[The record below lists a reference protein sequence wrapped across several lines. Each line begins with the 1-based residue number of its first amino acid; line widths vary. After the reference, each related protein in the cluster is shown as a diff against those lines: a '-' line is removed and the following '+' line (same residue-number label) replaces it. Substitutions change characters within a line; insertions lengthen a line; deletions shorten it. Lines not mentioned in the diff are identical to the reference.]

1 MVCKVEI
8 DEVKNVLS
16 TWELISENKEAVTKS
31 FKFSNFKIAFS
42 FMTLVAIEAE
52 KIDHHPEW
60 ENVYN
65 KLKITLTT
73 HDLDGLSDKDIQL
86 GKFIDE
92 SYQKFSN

>member
-1 MVCKVEI
+1 MACKVEI
-8 DEVKNVLS
+8 TEVESILKTWKLTKDDREAITKNF
-16 TWELISENKEAVTKS
+16 E
-31 FKFSNFKIAFS
+31 FSNFKTAFS

-73 HDLDGLSDKDIQL
+73 HDLGGLSDKDIQL

-92 SYQKFSN
+92 NYQKFYN

>member
-1 MVCKVEI
+1 MACKVKLT
-8 DEVKNVLS
+8 EVQRALNN
-16 TWELISENKEAVTKS
+16 WELTNDSREAVTKN
-31 FKFSNFKIAFS
+31 FKFSDFKIAFS

-73 HDLDGLSDKDIQL
+73 HDVDGLSDKDIQL
-86 GKFIDE
+86 GKFIDNNF
-92 SYQKFSN
+92 KNFSK

>member
-1 MVCKVEI
+1 MACKVGLT
-8 DEVKNVLS
+8 EVKSVLS
-16 TWELISENKEAVTKS
+16 TWELTNENREALTKN
-31 FKFSNFKIAFS
+31 FKFSNFKTAFS
-42 FMTLVAIEAE
+42 FMTLVAIESE

-73 HDLDGLSDKDIQL
+73 HDLGGLSDKDIQL

-92 SYQKFSN
+92 NYQKFYN

>member
-1 MVCKVEI
+1 MACKVEL
-8 DEVKNVLS
+8 DEAKTFLK
-16 TWELISENKEAVTKS
+16 TWEFTKDNREAVTKS

-60 ENVYN
+60 QNVYN
-65 KLKITLTT
+65 KLTVTLTT
-73 HDLDGLSDKDIQL
+73 HDLGGLSDKDIQL

-92 SYQKFSN
+92 SYEKFDN

>member
-8 DEVKNVLS
+8 TEVESILKTWKLTKDDREAITKN
-16 TWELISENKEAVTKS
+16 
-31 FKFSNFKIAFS
+31 FKFSNFKTAFS

-86 GKFIDE
+86 GKFIDQ
-92 SYQKFSN
+92 SYKNFKN

>member
-1 MVCKVEI
+1 
-8 DEVKNVLS
+8 
-16 TWELISENKEAVTKS
+16 
-31 FKFSNFKIAFS
+31 
-42 FMTLVAIEAE
+42 MTLVAIEAE

-60 ENVYN
+60 KNVYN

-92 SYQKFSN
+92 SYQKFDN

>member
-1 MVCKVEI
+1 MACKVEL
-8 DEVKNVLS
+8 DEVKSLLN
-16 TWELISENKEAVTKS
+16 TWELTKDNREAIIKN
-31 FKFSNFKIAFS
+31 FKFSNFKTAFS

-65 KLKITLTT
+65 RLKITLTT

-86 GKFIDE
+86 GKFIDQN
-92 SYQKFSN
+92 YKNFNN

>member
-1 MVCKVEI
+1 MACKVGLT
-8 DEVKNVLS
+8 EVKSVLS
-16 TWELISENKEAVTKS
+16 TWELTNENREAVTKN
-31 FKFSNFKIAFS
+31 FKFSNFKTAFS
-42 FMTLVAIEAE
+42 FMTLVAIESE

-73 HDLDGLSDKDIQL
+73 HDLGGLSDKDIQL

-92 SYQKFSN
+92 NYQKFYN

>member
-1 MVCKVEI
+1 MACKVEI
-8 DEVKNVLS
+8 AEVESILKTWKLINNDREAITKNF
-16 TWELISENKEAVTKS
+16 E
-31 FKFSNFKIAFS
+31 FSNFKTAFS

-92 SYQKFSN
+92 NYQKFYN

>member
-1 MVCKVEI
+1 MACKVELK
-8 DEVKNVLS
+8 EVKSALS
-16 TWELISENKEAVTKS
+16 TWELTSEDREAVTKN
-31 FKFSNFKIAFS
+31 FKFSNFKTAFS

-60 ENVYN
+60 KNVYN

-92 SYQKFSN
+92 SFQNFDN

>member
-1 MVCKVEI
+1 MACKVEI
-8 DEVKNVLS
+8 TEVESILKTWKLTKDDREAITKNF
-16 TWELISENKEAVTKS
+16 E
-31 FKFSNFKIAFS
+31 FSNFKTAFS

-86 GKFIDE
+86 GKFIDQN
-92 SYQKFSN
+92 YKNFKN

>member
-1 MVCKVEI
+1 MACKVEA
-8 DEVKNVLS
+8 DEVKKLLS
-16 TWELISENKEAVTKS
+16 TWEFGSKKREAVTKN
-31 FKFSNFKIAFS
+31 FKFSNFKTAFS

-65 KLKITLTT
+65 KVKITLTT

-92 SYQKFSN
+92 SYQNFDN

>member
-1 MVCKVEI
+1 MACKVEL
-8 DEVKNVLS
+8 DEVKTFLN
-16 TWELISENKEAVTKS
+16 TWELTKDNREAVTKN
-31 FKFSNFKIAFS
+31 FKFSNFKTAFS

-92 SYQKFSN
+92 NYEKFDN

>member
-1 MVCKVEI
+1 MACKVGLT
-8 DEVKNVLS
+8 EVKSVLS
-16 TWELISENKEAVTKS
+16 TWELTNENREAVTKN
-31 FKFSNFKIAFS
+31 FKFSNFKTAFS
-42 FMTLVAIEAE
+42 FMTLVAIESE

-73 HDLDGLSDKDIQL
+73 HDLGGLSDKDIQL

-92 SYQKFSN
+92 SYEKFDN

>member
-1 MVCKVEI
+1 MACKVEI
-8 DEVKNVLS
+8 TEVESILKTWKLTNDDREAITKNF
-16 TWELISENKEAVTKS
+16 EFA
-31 FKFSNFKIAFS
+31 NFKTAFS

-86 GKFIDE
+86 GKFIDQN
-92 SYQKFSN
+92 YKNFKN

>member
-1 MVCKVEI
+1 MACKVEI
-8 DEVKNVLS
+8 TEVESILKTWKITKDDREAITKNF
-16 TWELISENKEAVTKS
+16 E
-31 FKFSNFKIAFS
+31 FSNFKTAFS

-86 GKFIDE
+86 GKFIDQ
-92 SYQKFSN
+92 SYKNFKN

>member
-1 MVCKVEI
+1 MACKVEL
-8 DEVKNVLS
+8 DEVKTFLN
-16 TWELISENKEAVTKS
+16 TWELTKDNREAVTKN
-31 FKFSNFKIAFS
+31 FKFSNFKTAFS

-73 HDLDGLSDKDIQL
+73 HDLGGLSDKDIQL